1 MKASIMKSKL
11 KTVSKII
18 IPLLFWLFVWEIL
31 SLIVAYFIGT
41 DHFLPSVPRVFK
53 ALVSLFQKWVFYK
66 SVLLTLLRVIFGLVL
81 GIVLGVVLATLSHKF
96 EYARIIISP
105 FMSVVK
111 ATPVATFIIVLWVLF
126 TKFFSAGALAVFIAV
141 LMVMP
146 IIWQNTLDAYNSIDI
161 RLSEVC
167 DVFEFG
173 FKKRVKLLVFP
184 AVTKFIFPAV
194 ITATGLAW
202 KSEIAAEII
211 AYTKYSIGQ
220 KINDAKE
227 GALYDEVFAL
237 TLVIIVMSLLL
248 EFGVKKLLS
257 RYTK

>member
-1 MKASIMKSKL
+1 MKNKL
-11 KTVSKII
+11 KTVSKFI
-18 IPLLFWLFVWEIL
+18 IPLLFWLSVWEIL
-31 SLIVAYFIGT
+31 SLIVESIIGT
-41 DHFLPSVPRVFK
+41 DHFLPSVYSVFL
-53 ALVSLFQKWVFYK
+53 ALASLLQKWVFYK
-66 SVLLTLLRVIFGLVL
+66 SILLTLLRVILGLVL
-81 GIVLGVVLATLSHKF
+81 GITLGIVLGTLSHKF
-96 EYARIIISP
+96 EYVRIIISP
-105 FMSVVK
+105 FMSVIK

-126 TKFFSAGALAVFIAV
+126 TKFFSSGALAVFIAV

-146 IIWQNTLDAYNSIDI
+146 IIWQNTSDAYKSVDSK
-161 RLSEVC
+161 LSEVC
-167 DVFEFG
+167 DVFEFS
-173 FKKRVKLLVFP
+173 FKKRLKILVFP
-184 AVTKFIFPAV
+184 AVAKFIFPAV

-211 AYTKYSIGQ
+211 AYTKNSIGQ